1 MSDHPGPVTVV
12 GGGRQQPRLS
22 PFIAPSG
29 RRRRVGALE
38 RRRSAVAAAA
48 LIALVV
54 AAIGVAIGIPARSS
68 FLVPAGQEGF
78 PGWLAGPLAGRG
90 PELTPASFS
99 LLVLV
104 MCAAYA
110 TALVVSEAVRPAWA
124 AAAVITAHLAFGLS
138 APIMSADVFGYIG
151 YARLGALHGLDPYL
165 SSADAVP
172 LDPVH
177 PFVGWKGLPSPYG
190 PLFTLA
196 SYSLAPLGL
205 AASLWTLKA
214 IVTAAGLA
222 SVALVS
228 RLAGRIGRSQ
238 VAAALFVGLN
248 PIALVWGIGGAHND
262 ALVTLLVLGA
272 VVLALGDRERAATW
286 LVACA
291 AAVKAT
297 AGLVLPFLLLGA
309 RRPTRALAAA
319 ALAALAL
326 TGLSLAIFR
335 SGAIGYLGVLAD
347 QGRFVSLHAIPHEL
361 ARLLGLAGI
370 DSQGRYT
377 LAPVIRVGALVALL
391 AALVT
396 LAAWV
401 WRGGNWIAAAGWATI
416 ALLVTTT
423 FLLPWYVVW
432 LLPLAAL
439 APSRALRLGT
449 LSLCAFIVATRLP
462 LLAG

>member
-1 MSDHPGPVTVV
+1 MVA
-12 GGGRQQPRLS
+12 GRSQARLS

-29 RRRRVGALE
+29 RRRRVGVLE
-38 RRRSAVAAAA
+38 RRRSTVAAVA
-48 LIALVV
+48 LVALVG
-54 AAIGVAIGIPARSS
+54 AAIGVAIGVPAGSS
-68 FLVPAGQEGF
+68 FLVPAGQDEF

-90 PELTPASFS
+90 PKLTPASFS

-104 MCAAYA
+104 MCAGYV
-110 TALVVSEAVRPAWA
+110 TALAVSDAVRPAWA
-124 AAAVITAHLAFGLS
+124 AAAVVGAHLAFGLS
-138 APIMSADVFGYIG
+138 APILSADVFGYIG

-165 SSADAVP
+165 SSADAAAF
-172 LDPVH
+172 DPVH
-177 PFVGWKGLPSPYG
+177 PFVGWKGLSSPYG
-190 PLFTLA
+190 PLFTLT
-196 SYSLAPLGL
+196 SYALAPLGV

-214 IVTAAGLA
+214 IVTTAGLA
-222 SVALVS
+222 SVALVT
-228 RLAGRIGRSQ
+228 RLAGRLGRPQ

-272 VVLALGDRERAATW
+272 IALALGDRERAAAG

-309 RRPTRALAAA
+309 RRPSRALAAA
-319 ALAALAL
+319 ALAAAALAA
-326 TGLSLAIFR
+326 LSLAVFR
-335 SGAIGYLGVLAD
+335 SGTIGYLGVLAD

-377 LAPVIRVGALVALL
+377 VAPVVRVGALVALL
-391 AALVT
+391 AVLAA

-401 WRGGNWIAAAGWATI
+401 WRGGNWIAAAGWATV

-439 APSRALRLGT
+439 APSRALRLAT
-449 LSLCAFIVATRLP
+449 LSLSAFIVATRLP